1 MDNTKRYV
9 SAREQLLEAA
19 TALIMQRGY
28 ASTGVDDV
36 CVAAGVSKGS
46 FYHHFKSKE
55 DLALHVLQGQVN
67 QACRVLESGDWH
79 DVDEPVARA
88 FACVDHVIAH
98 AAELWGRGCL
108 VGVLAMELSGFGAA
122 LQSAVLGAFE
132 MLEQTFTPVFA
143 PIAARAGA
151 GGPTAGEL
159 ARQLVRVIEGAAVL
173 SRSTGDA
180 APVCEALRGFRH
192 YLELLAR
199 A

>member
-1 MDNTKRYV
+1 MEVNKRHS
-9 SAREQLLEAA
+9 SAREQLIEAA

-36 CVAAGVSKGS
+36 CAAAGASKGS

-55 DLALHVLQGQVN
+55 DLALHVLRGQVN
-67 QACRVLESGDWH
+67 QACRVLGAGDWQ
-79 DVDEPVARA
+79 DVDDPIARA
-88 FACVDHVIAH
+88 FACVDHVMAH

-108 VGVLAMELSGFGAA
+108 VGVLAMELSGFGTE

-132 MLEQTFTPVFA
+132 MLEQMFAPIFA
-143 PIAARAGA
+143 PIAARAGQ

-159 ARQLVRVIEGAAVL
+159 ARQLIRTIEGAAVI

-180 APVCEALRGFRH
+180 TPVCEALRGFRH

-199 A
+199 